1 MVVSTPGNR
10 DYTTL
15 VDALPKASKIL
26 KSLGNQRRLEILV
39 CLSEQELSVG
49 QLERKIQIS
58 QSALS
63 QHLGRLRRDDI
74 VTTRREAQ
82 TIFYSLYSDNIL
94 KLLKSIHITASQA

>member
-1 MVVSTPGNR
+1 MGVSTPGNR
-10 DYTTL
+10 NYMNLT
-15 VDALPKASKIL
+15 DALPKASKIL

-82 TIFYSLYSDNIL
+82 TIFYSLYSENIL
-94 KLLKSIHITASQA
+94 KLLQSIHITATQS

>member
-1 MVVSTPGNR
+1 MNNINQIEKDFTQLSDSLYR
-10 DYTTL
+10 
-15 VDALPKASKIL
+15 ASKIL
-26 KSLGNQRRLEILV
+26 KSLGNQRRLEILT

-49 QLERKIQIS
+49 QLEQKIKIS

-82 TIFYSLYSDNIL
+82 TIFYSLYNDNIRN
-94 KLLKSIHITASQA
+94 LLHSVQLAA

>member
-1 MVVSTPGNR
+1 MNTSDLTKK
-10 DYTTL
+10 DYGKL
-15 VDALPKASKIL
+15 SNSLYRASKIL
-26 KSLGNQRRLEILV
+26 KSLGNQRRLEILT

-49 QLERKIQIS
+49 QLERKIKIS

-82 TIFYSLYSDNIL
+82 TIYYSLYNENIR
-94 KLLKSIHITASQA
+94 KLLQSVQMAA

>member
-1 MVVSTPGNR
+1 MGASTSSNR
-10 DYTTL
+10 DYTDMA
-15 VDALPKASKIL
+15 DALPKASKIL

-49 QLERKIQIS
+49 ELERKIKIS

-94 KLLKSIHITASQA
+94 KLLKSIQLTASQA

>member
-1 MVVSTPGNR
+1 MVATRPADR
-10 DYTTL
+10 DYTDL

-49 QLERKIQIS
+49 ELERKIKIS

-94 KLLKSIHITASQA
+94 KILQSIHITAAEA

>member
-1 MVVSTPGNR
+1 MNNVNQAGK
-10 DYTTL
+10 DYTQLTSSL
-15 VDALPKASKIL
+15 YRASKIL
-26 KSLGNQRRLEILV
+26 KSLGNQRRLEILT

-49 QLERKIQIS
+49 QLERKIKIS

-82 TIFYSLYSDNIL
+82 TIYYSLYSDNIRN
-94 KLLKSIHITASQA
+94 LLQSVQLAA

>member
-1 MVVSTPGNR
+1 MGAITARSH
-10 DYTTL
+10 DYTSL
-15 VDALPKASKIL
+15 ADALPKASKIL

-49 QLERKIQIS
+49 ELERKIKIS

-94 KLLKSIHITASQA
+94 KLLKSIHLSASQA